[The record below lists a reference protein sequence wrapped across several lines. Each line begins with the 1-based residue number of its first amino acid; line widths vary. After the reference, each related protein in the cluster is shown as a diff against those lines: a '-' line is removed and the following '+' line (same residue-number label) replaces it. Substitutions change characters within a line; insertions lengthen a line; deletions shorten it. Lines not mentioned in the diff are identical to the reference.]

1 MVGTLNQH
9 RKVNMKVFIDYDS
22 TLVDFLDKW
31 ILYINDTE
39 GTNISIDD
47 VTYWEYFRDLNVNT
61 KKYFINRV
69 PYSSGKYCT
78 IPLDGA
84 VEFFKNIN
92 SLYDT
97 TILTVTR
104 DEVNK
109 ELKNQHIYKHFNTSK
124 IIHES
129 YKVKY
134 ATDEDDKPNVLID
147 DKLETCLSWIANGG
161 VAILFNHNN
170 RYKYNTYKVGVKN
183 LFYVSNYDEIL
194 PILQIM

>member
-1 MVGTLNQH
+1 
-9 RKVNMKVFIDYDS
+9 MKVFVDYDS

-31 ILYINDTE
+31 ISYINDTE

-47 VTYWEYFRDLNVNT
+47 VTYWDYFRDLKVNA
-61 KKYFINRV
+61 KKYFIKKV
-69 PYSSGKYCT
+69 PYSSGKYCAT
-78 IPLDGA
+78 PLDGA
-84 VEFFKNIN
+84 VEFFKTVN
-92 SLYDT
+92 SLYDA
-97 TILTVTR
+97 TILTITR

-124 IIHES
+124 TIHES
-129 YKVKY
+129 HKVKY
-134 ATDEDDKPNVLID
+134 ATDENGKPNVLID
-147 DKLETCLSWIANGG
+147 DKLETCLSWVANGG

-170 RYKYNTYKVGVKN
+170 RYKYNTYKVGFKD

>member
-1 MVGTLNQH
+1 
-9 RKVNMKVFIDYDS
+9 MKVFIDYDS